1 MKRYLFI
8 ISIFCFITNAN
19 AQDRIIKNTGDTLSV
34 KIVKSTDDAVSFIY
48 PNEDVVNELYK
59 NSISEIIYSSGRTE
73 KVATKTNL
81 QPVNGPDDW
90 EKVQVTYNTDDVK
103 GLEKLKSL
111 SKSSLWG
118 GALGSNAGYNDVIKK
133 LKKEA
138 AKNKCRVVLIN
149 DNPSK
154 ESAARGGGVKLNA
167 TIYR

>member
-1 MKRYLFI
+1 MKVYLFLFTLI
-8 ISIFCFITNAN
+8 CSATAIK
-19 AQDRIIKNTGDTLSV
+19 AQDRIIKNSGDTLSV
-34 KIVKSTDDAVSFIY
+34 KITKSTDEAISFVY
-48 PNEDVVNELYK
+48 PNEDVVNEIFK
-59 NSISEIIYSSGRTE
+59 NSISEIIYSSGRIE
-73 KVATKTNL
+73 KVSTKTNL
-81 QPVNGPDDW
+81 QSVNGPDDW
-90 EKVQVTYNTDDVK
+90 DKVQVTYNTDDIK
-103 GLEKLKSL
+103 GLEKVKSL

-138 AKNKCRVVLIN
+138 AKNKSRIVLIN